1 VRLRAAVL
9 RSLLRLRSKTLG
21 SCSGC
26 WFSVPYGE
34 FWSANLKFPRTAASF
49 FSIGALF
56 FFLLEPGHNPSD
68 SHRHKHPSAAY
79 IQRGNQVQEHYQTYS
94 QRLAGYHKSLLSA
107 LRTSVPDLIE
117 LLRAAPPLRHGYQI
131 LPEILPV
138 PSAEAPLR
146 ARTIA
151 YSWPWTDRLIDQ
163 AWQEIVRHEAELRRA
178 KILGGR
184 QSRIIFER
192 LASEFQRIG
201 EQQRNIDAHLQYNRF
216 WQAAIA
222 ADRAGYDLETALQNE
237 VLERQGILDGLK
249 NLDAAFGKVSISLK
263 PFQTPLGL
271 VQITNDLR
279 TREASLTHRI
289 NGATSRIRTPG
300 FVGLE
305 HRPHEWVFRVPLYT
319 DIEDQAFVVSTKRII
334 ESTWQLQD
342 GINSFR
348 VEIDIK
354 YISTDLLYA
363 DSEKPIV
370 GQRIDILEHL
380 RRFPPGAAILTTG
393 ALTTHVRDYAII
405 LGPHTIAPRVLAHE
419 FGHLLG
425 FRDRYIRGYKDLG
438 EGGFQVIEVI
448 ADPND
453 IMAVPST
460 GSVLKSHFE
469 LILRSKS
476 ASETPIAPEREIL
489 PTRERSQA

>member
-1 VRLRAAVL
+1 VF
-9 RSLLRLRSKTLG
+9 K
-21 SCSGC
+21 
-26 WFSVPYGE
+26 
-34 FWSANLKFPRTAASF
+34 LKFPRTAASF
-49 FSIGALF
+49 VSIGALF
-56 FFLLEPGHNPSD
+56 FCLLEPGHNPSD
-68 SHRHKHPSAAY
+68 IHHKHPSTAY

-94 QRLAGYHKSLLSA
+94 ERLAGYHKSLVSALRA
-107 LRTSVPDLIE
+107 LRTSAPDLLE
-117 LLRAAPPLRHGYQI
+117 PLRASPPLRHGYQI

-138 PSAEAPLR
+138 PLPEAPLR
-146 ARTIA
+146 ARSIA

-163 AWQEIVRHEAELRRA
+163 AWQEIGRHEAELRRA

-184 QSRIIFER
+184 QSRIIVER
-192 LASEFQRIG
+192 LASEFQRMG
-201 EQQRNIDAHLQYNRF
+201 EQQRNIDAHVQYNRF

-237 VLERQGILDGLK
+237 VLERQGIHDGLK

-263 PFQTPLGL
+263 PFQAPLGL
-271 VQITNDLR
+271 VRISNDLR

-289 NGATSRIRTPG
+289 NGATSRIRTPA

-305 HRPHEWVFRVPLYT
+305 HRPHEWIFRVPLYT
-319 DIEDQAFVVSTKRII
+319 DIEDQEFVLSAKRII
-334 ESTWQLQD
+334 ESTWRLQD
-342 GINSFR
+342 GANSFR
-348 VEIDIK
+348 VELDIS
-354 YISTDLLYA
+354 YIASDSLYV
-363 DSEKPIV
+363 DSVKPKI
-370 GQRIDILEHL
+370 GQRIDILQHL
-380 RRFPPGAAILTTG
+380 RRFPAGAAILTTG
-393 ALTTHVRDYAII
+393 ALTTHVQDNAIV
-405 LGPHTIAPRVLAHE
+405 LGPHSIAPRVLAHE
-419 FGHLLG
+419 FGHILG
-425 FRDRYIRGYKDLG
+425 FRDSYFRGYKDLG
-438 EGGFQVIEVI
+438 ENGFEVMEVV